1 MVTKIW
7 CQWQVG
13 VGVCEVGGPPEWLH
27 CCGGKTA
34 SDHTSSNADASLRTA
49 WLCNVMPIMPTVL
62 PQNCTCAARK
72 THPPVLA
79 IVCCYGLT
87 VRGCEG
93 EQKSGQN
100 VKQHLAV
107 VRTGQ
112 PASVVE
118 VLVCTL
124 SSAVGL
130 PSASLHLPCH
140 SGLLL
145 SGPTCISGP
154 LTAHL
159 LKWISGAYFVPL
171 LKLQ

>member
-1 MVTKIW
+1 MVTNIW

-13 VGVCEVGGPPEWLH
+13 VGVCEVGGPPTRVVALLWRQNGIRPHLLQ
-27 CCGGKTA
+27 CRCQPA
-34 SDHTSSNADASLRTA
+34 AA

-112 PASVVE
+112 P
-118 VLVCTL
+118 
-124 SSAVGL
+124 
-130 PSASLHLPCH
+130 P
-140 SGLLL
+140 
-145 SGPTCISGP
+145 
-154 LTAHL
+154 
-159 LKWISGAYFVPL
+159 
-171 LKLQ
+171 